1 MQLLRSSLLGA
12 ALMLLATGV
21 VWSEEALTGYPAE
34 FEFDRES
41 FAFPERSGS
50 VTPLRLSVQDVRW
63 DGNGSVSIPFTMNQ
77 RAEVWLAV
85 YEIGNNTTGDRGP
98 FGAWFRGVPQ
108 DLYIATTSAR
118 FEAGN
123 STITWNGRDWEGNA
137 VGSGN
142 YEFDLIAMNHLDPA
156 VLVAAQGRGGR
167 AGDVID
173 MRTGEVWGEEY
184 GRDRPER
191 AMRWGDLYRTVL
203 GTDLIADPNG
213 WEDWTHNQVVER
225 EGTRT
230 FSPIKPDPDD
240 QEIYFSASGND
251 GEGVGVYKMRIN
263 RAAKSWD
270 AVTDWADNGYAIA
283 SNVEA
288 RLWDFE
294 IHNSEFIIAAMWS
307 RADVPQST
315 FDYWDKGTGEIAKQ
329 LNIQEWVQYVQVDD
343 DGNEIIN
350 AGGPNHLSV
359 DASGVYASN
368 QNHQNYGAFKVNHDG
383 RIIWANGNGDGF
395 IDRVTHEQAAE
406 TGMTPTAGFPIQIQ
420 ADRSGNVVYASP
432 RHNEQGYG
440 WTAVGRDGSGLF
452 HIFFDPHKVPT
463 IPTQVDHINLVQN
476 NCSSSGGQPLCG
488 SPVGPGPWDG
498 WYQGSKVG
506 LASRNFVGQEEGRWL
521 PGLMLHI
528 PYDIKSGRLGAG
540 VTAVA
545 EVESAG
551 TPDSYSLG
559 AAYPNP
565 FNPETTVEFTIPAD
579 GYIQIEIYNT
589 AGQLVNSLVDDELS
603 AGAYKSTWD
612 AVDASGQQV
621 SSGVYFYR
629 MQSGEFSAT
638 RSVTLLK

>member
-1 MQLLRSSLLGA
+1 
-12 ALMLLATGV
+12 
-21 VWSEEALTGYPAE
+21 
-34 FEFDRES
+34 
-41 FAFPERSGS
+41 
-50 VTPLRLSVQDVRW
+50 
-63 DGNGSVSIPFTMNQ
+63 
-77 RAEVWLAV
+77 
-85 YEIGNNTTGDRGP
+85 
-98 FGAWFRGVPQ
+98 
-108 DLYIATTSAR
+108 
-118 FEAGN
+118 
-123 STITWNGRDWEGNA
+123 
-137 VGSGN
+137 
-142 YEFDLIAMNHLDPA
+142 
-156 VLVAAQGRGGR
+156 
-167 AGDVID
+167 
-173 MRTGEVWGEEY
+173 
-184 GRDRPER
+184 
-191 AMRWGDLYRTVL
+191 
-203 GTDLIADPNG
+203 
-213 WEDWTHNQVVER
+213 
-225 EGTRT
+225 
-230 FSPIKPDPDD
+230 
-240 QEIYFSASGND
+240 
-251 GEGVGVYKMRIN
+251 MRIN